1 MKTQKALGIPST
13 AVFMLTVFL
22 ILSQVSLGQGIPDR
36 ETQEEKR
43 SELLSRRALP
53 KWLEVLPNSVPQW
66 MKVEASKYRGSPQ
79 QIICA
84 VKNMSKALNDM
95 QAARARNCDDYF
107 RCRGSHDA
115 SQCGAYAASFVTR
128 IRLAFEKPSWSSVSY
143 SLLPMKNSPSAHFPA
158 KDRFESQRAAGTQS
172 NATNEHE
179 GSFMS

>member
-1 MKTQKALGIPST
+1 MFIINLKPKAYKLTTLTISSFSSKTELSELCFCFFTVVILKFLRERIMKAQKMLGIPCT
-13 AVFMLTVFL
+13 AVFMLTLFL
-22 ILSQVSLGQGIPDR
+22 TLSQVSLGQGIPDS

-43 SELLSRRALP
+43 SEMFSRRALP
-53 KWLEVLPNSVPQW
+53 KWLEVLPNSVPRW

-115 SQCGAYAASFVTR
+115 AQCGAYAASFVTR
-128 IRLAFEKPSWSSVSY
+128 IR
-143 SLLPMKNSPSAHFPA
+143 
-158 KDRFESQRAAGTQS
+158 
-172 NATNEHE
+172 
-179 GSFMS
+179 